1 MFLVFLCFFECLGFL
16 CCDSDDVVCD
26 EEVDGDRCFRFC
38 FVGVDFLRSL
48 DLLSVMSSLVMGC
61 VVGMVTGSFN
71 CCGGMKSC
79 GMVGVVSCGVV
90 AGLLGV

>member
-1 MFLVFLCFFECLGFL
+1 VFLDFLCFFECLVFL

-38 FVGVDFLRSL
+38 FVGGILFRSL
-48 DLLSVMSSLVMGC
+48 DLLSLMSTLMMDCGVE
-61 VVGMVTGSFN
+61 MVTGSFN

-79 GMVGVVSCGVV
+79 GMVGVVSFGAVD
-90 AGLLGV
+90 GLLGI